1 MTCWTRVISR
11 LVVIKAWL
19 NGVNFEYQPPARE
32 LEELV
37 HDEVFMEELGGPL
50 NMEVGEGGGVSDG
63 DKCMSC
69 C

>member
-1 MTCWTRVISR
+1 MVEIV
-11 LVVIKAWL
+11 LI
-19 NGVNFEYQPPARE
+19 FEYQTPERE

-37 HDEVFMEELGGPL
+37 HDEDFMEVLGGPL
-50 NMEVGEGGGVSDG
+50 DVEVGEGGGVSDG